1 VTGVGEREAAIVAR
15 MLVAAGR
22 AALDQWCAG
31 QISRTEAVGYATRG
45 MTALLEMSGS
55 GRVPLARAKAVR

>member
-1 VTGVGEREAAIVAR
+1 VKEREAAIVAR

-31 QISRTEAVGYATRG
+31 EISRTEAVGYATRG
-45 MTALLEMSGS
+45 MTALLEMSGDGHVS
-55 GRVPLARAKAVR
+55 LAHAKATR